1 MTYYPP
7 RYLFRRYEIVKRI
20 QPASS
25 FLEIGAGNLKL
36 SQELL
41 RFFHNGTLIDYN
53 EKTNT
58 LFKELPPLSRNRLN
72 LIISDFMSHNFQNT
86 FDCIVACE
94 VLEHV
99 RKHNEFVQ
107 KMYQLLNKN
116 GQLIL
121 SVPSRKKYWSKHD
134 EIVGHLRRYE
144 KEDII
149 KLLRGDKFTNMEII
163 SYGFPFV
170 NMLRWASILLAKY
183 YYIEKKQWSQK
194 KQSQESGI
202 VQAGKFADI
211 LGLVVNKYTCFPFCL
226 FSSFFNKLDLSN
238 GYVISANKA

>member
-7 RYLFRRYEIVKRI
+7 RYLFRRHEIVKRVR
-20 QPASS
+20 PATS

-58 LFKELPPLSRNRLN
+58 LFQDLPPSSRNRMN
-72 LIISDFMSHNFQNT
+72 LIISDFLDYNFQDT

-99 RKHNEFVQ
+99 PQHHEFVQ

-144 KEDII
+144 KEELLE
-149 KLLRGDKFTNMEII
+149 LLRDNKFTNFEII

-170 NMLRWASILLAKY
+170 NILRWASILLAKY
-183 YYIEKKQWSQK
+183 NYSEKKQWTQE

-202 VQAGKFADI
+202 IQVIELADLFGI
-211 LGLVVNKYTCFPFCL
+211 LVNKYTIFPLCL
-226 FSSFFNKLDLSN
+226 FSTVFNKFDLSN
-238 GYVISANKA
+238 GYVITAVKF

>member
-7 RYLFRRYEIVKRI
+7 RYLFRRHEIVKRV
-20 QPASS
+20 QPAAS

-36 SQELL
+36 SRELL

-58 LFKELPPLSRNRLN
+58 LFQLLPPSSRNRLK

-86 FDCIVACE
+86 FDCVVACE

-99 RKHNEFVQ
+99 PQYQDFTQ

-121 SVPSRKKYWSKHD
+121 SVPSRKKYWSTHD

-144 KEDII
+144 KKEII
-149 KLLRGDKFTNMEII
+149 NLLRDNKFTNIEVI

-170 NMLRWASILLAKY
+170 NILRWVSILLAKY
-183 YYIEKKQWSQK
+183 NYREKKLWSQK

-202 VQAGKFADI
+202 IDAGIIANITGI
-211 LGLVVNKYTCFPFCL
+211 LVNKYTCYPFCE
-226 FSSFFNKLDLSN
+226 FSTLFNKLDLSN
-238 GYVISANKA
+238 GYLITAYK

>member
-7 RYLFRRYEIVKRI
+7 RYLFRRYEIVKRV

-53 EKTNT
+53 EKTNI
-58 LFKELPPLSRNRLN
+58 LFQELPPLFRTRLN
-72 LIISDFMSHNFQNT
+72 LIISDFLSHHFQNT
-86 FDCIVACE
+86 FDCVVACE

-99 RKHNEFVQ
+99 PQHHKFVQ

-121 SVPSRKKYWSKHD
+121 SVPSRKKYWSTHD

-144 KEDII
+144 KEEII
-149 KLLRGDKFTNMEII
+149 ELLGGNKFTNIEII

-170 NMLRWASILLAKY
+170 NIFRLASILLAKFNY
-183 YYIEKKQWSQK
+183 NEKKQWTQE

-202 VQAGKFADI
+202 IQAGELANLIGI
-211 LGLVVNKYTCFPFCL
+211 LVNKYTFFPLCL
-226 FSSFFNKLDLSN
+226 FSTLFNKFDLSN
-238 GYVISANKA
+238 GYIITANKA

>member
-7 RYLFRRYEIVKRI
+7 RYLFRRHEIVKRVR
-20 QPASS
+20 PATS

-58 LFKELPPLSRNRLN
+58 LFQYLPPSSRSRLN
-72 LIISDFMSHNFQNT
+72 LIISDFLNYNFQQT

-99 RKHNEFVQ
+99 PQHHKFVQ

-121 SVPSRKKYWSKHD
+121 SVPSRKKYWSTHD

-144 KEDII
+144 KEEII
-149 KLLRGDKFTNMEII
+149 ELLRRNKFTNIEII

-170 NMLRWASILLAKY
+170 NILRWATILLAKY
-183 YYIEKKQWSQK
+183 NYREKKLWSQE

-202 VQAGKFADI
+202 IDAGI
-211 LGLVVNKYTCFPFCL
+211 LTNLTGILVNKYTCYPFCK
-226 FSSFFNKLDLSN
+226 FSTLFNKLDLSN
-238 GYVISANKA
+238 GYLITAYKC

>member
-7 RYLFRRYEIVKRI
+7 RYLFRRHEIVKRI

-41 RFFHNGTLIDYN
+41 RFFHKGTLIDYN

-58 LFKELPPLSRNRLN
+58 LFQYLPPSSRTRLN
-72 LIISDFMSHNFQNT
+72 LIISDFLDYKFQDT

-99 RKHNEFVQ
+99 PQHHKFVQ

-144 KEDII
+144 KDDII
-149 KLLRGDKFTNMEII
+149 KLLRGVKFTDMEII

-170 NMLRWASILLAKY
+170 NILRWASILLAKY
-183 YYIEKKQWSQK
+183 NYNAKKQWTQE

-202 VQAGKFADI
+202 IQAGELANLFGI
-211 LGLVVNKYTCFPFCL
+211 LVNKYTILPFCL
-226 FSSFFNKLDLSN
+226 ISTMFNKFDLSN
-238 GYVISANKA
+238 GYVITVVKF